1 MTTYSTVSNLFF
13 EVFRINCRSLFVISL
28 SSDHFHGML
37 HVNFLSG
44 SAFAEI
50 SSALD
55 KSHCFLFIDLKTTNK
70 EMKTMATKKGTR
82 KTTKAA
88 TRKTTAIKK
97 QPLTSH
103 TALFLST
110 FLDQNEF

>member
-1 MTTYSTVSNLFF
+1 
-13 EVFRINCRSLFVISL
+13 
-28 SSDHFHGML
+28 
-37 HVNFLSG
+37 
-44 SAFAEI
+44 
-50 SSALD
+50 
-55 KSHCFLFIDLKTTNK
+55 
-70 EMKTMATKKGTR
+70 MKTMATKKGTR